1 MEQEEFTDFVI
12 SKLLSSFSD
21 FDKHIQLKDDK
32 TADIEYSSK
41 RGKLKLFINTRNKEL
56 TVGFS
61 AGQSQFGWH
70 VHMGMYGA
78 ETPEEMAETAVM
90 LIKEILNDKKRIV
103 FTSYLGYFL
112 IEDEDELEDYI
123 YDGEKLELHNWSE
136 L

>member
-1 MEQEEFTDFVI
+1 MEQKEFTDFVI
-12 SKLLSSFSD
+12 SKLLLSFPD
-21 FDKHIQLKDDK
+21 FGKHIRIKDDN
-32 TADIEYSSK
+32 TADIEYPSE
-41 RGKLKLFINTRNKEL
+41 RGKLKLFISTRNKEL

-70 VHMGMYGA
+70 VHMDMYGA

-90 LIKEILNDKKRIV
+90 LLKEILNDKKRIV

-112 IEDEDELEDYI
+112 TEDEDELEGFI
-123 YDGEKLELHNWSE
+123 YDGEKLKLYNWSE